1 VWSVFYAAVL
11 RKVGDGRGN
20 MGWTQQ
26 RLEEADSYGKLSI
39 MRVRCDKIG
48 TRTRVATMPDAYE
61 HAKTM
66 LESDVDELR
75 SRSRVDGRG

>member
-1 VWSVFYAAVL
+1 MRLCCGRSVMV
-11 RKVGDGRGN
+11 VVIWDGW
-20 MGWTQQ
+20 MQQ

-39 MRVRCDKIG
+39 MRVRWDKIG
-48 TRTRVATMPDAYE
+48 TKTRVAIMPDAYE
-61 HAKTM
+61 DAKTM

>member
-1 VWSVFYAAVL
+1 MGSVCDAAVL

-20 MGWTQQ
+20 TGRMQQ
-26 RLEEADSYGKLSI
+26 RLGEADPYGKLSI

-48 TRTRVATMPDAYE
+48 TKTRVAIMPDAYE
-61 HAKTM
+61 DAKTM
-66 LESDVDELR
+66 LDSDVDELR